1 MKKKSFFIMFLIFG
15 TMSIASYAQVK
26 DGKWPKATVNYF
38 EEPRVLVAAH
48 FTPVVGIPYT
58 GLFYGVDANVKLAK
72 LLYVSGGFML
82 PILDLSFVDGGPS
95 NYSFY
100 GGGELVLRRKRESDR
115 FDLTISSSQTGNVIT
130 TKYRDYYVDVYESRI
145 LRFGAEYFANS
156 RYSPNFMNT
165 KQGFKFE
172 PNIGLKMPDGTY
184 YTDHSFTF
192 NCLFFYIGIGK
203 KSLNYFTIKMSDYQ
217 ESDKFTTTL
226 TGYFDL
232 FYAPFLSFTPF
243 TYRNASY
250 NPADYY
256 LVMPFGGRLGFEAY
270 RTMGKY
276 LGFYTRVEFGMMPG
290 VGYPAFVKWGVG
302 VSSIVKK
309 LKSIGNELK

>member
-1 MKKKSFFIMFLIFG
+1 
-15 TMSIASYAQVK
+15 
-26 DGKWPKATVNYF
+26 
-38 EEPRVLVAAH
+38 
-48 FTPVVGIPYT
+48 
-58 GLFYGVDANVKLAK
+58 
-72 LLYVSGGFML
+72 ML
-82 PILDLSFVDGGPS
+82 PLLDLSFVDGGPS

-100 GGGELVLRRKRESDR
+100 GGGELVLKNKKKSER
-115 FDLTISSSQTGNVIT
+115 FNLTISSSQTGNVIT
-130 TKYRDYYVDVYESRI
+130 TKYRDYYVNVYEARV

-172 PNIGLKMPDGTY
+172 TNIGLKMPDGSF
-184 YTDHSFTF
+184 YTDHSSTF
-192 NCLFFYIGIGK
+192 NCLFFYLGIGK

-217 ESDKFTTTL
+217 ESDKFTSTI

-243 TYRNASY
+243 LYNNASY
-250 NPADYY
+250 DPADFYT
-256 LVMPFGGRLGFEAY
+256 VMPFGGRLGFEAY

-276 LGFYTRVEFGMMPG
+276 LGFYTRIEFGMMPG
-290 VGYPAFVKWGVG
+290 VGYPAYVKWGIG
-302 VSSIVKK
+302 VSSIFTK